1 MLFGVTAFSIY
12 KLYSFLSCVWFVE
25 RDVSS
30 LGLFKTLRLTKQVTL
45 INKLFLSLYSKIK

>member
-30 LGLFKTLRLTKQVTL
+30 LGLFKTLRLTQQVTL

>member
-1 MLFGVTAFSIY
+1 MSVFRVFHTYKCRQVMLFGGVTAFSIY

-30 LGLFKTLRLTKQVTL
+30 LGLFKTR
-45 INKLFLSLYSKIK
+45 SY